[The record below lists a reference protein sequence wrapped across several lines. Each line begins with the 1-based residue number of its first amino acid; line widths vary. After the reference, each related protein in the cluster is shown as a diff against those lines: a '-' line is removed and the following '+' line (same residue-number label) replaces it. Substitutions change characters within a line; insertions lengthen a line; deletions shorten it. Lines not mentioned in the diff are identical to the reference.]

1 MTGAAITIEVRLAKS
16 VLENEEGM
24 NHLWVHL
31 EPLGGGKQAVL
42 ELQLPAGI
50 HWDGKA
56 KGYPQDT
63 SGRVII
69 EQPEIPNDLLLRI
82 YTIQPMDCGLV
93 SLSIHVSFT
102 DHSGMEICKTV
113 LVPLSIVDAEVVD
126 EETVE
131 IDEEVVRRVKEQ
143 ALTEPTGT
151 HPDGSDSGMPD
162 CSLPKLIRYDPHY
175 RSELEEKY
183 RVEGTGL

>member
-1 MTGAAITIEVRLAKS
+1 MTGAEIKIEVRLAKS

-31 EPLGGGKQAVL
+31 EPLGGVKQAVL
-42 ELQLPAGI
+42 ELRLPEGI

-63 SGRVII
+63 RGRVII
-69 EQPEIPNDLLLRI
+69 EQPEMPNDLLMGI
-82 YTIQPMDCGLV
+82 YTIQPIDCGSV
-93 SLSIHVSFT
+93 SLSIHVSFI
-102 DHSGMEICKTV
+102 DHSGMEICNTL
-113 LVPLSIVDAEVVD
+113 LVPLSIVDAEGVD
-126 EETVE
+126 EEKVE

-143 ALTEPTGT
+143 ALTEPTST
-151 HPDGSDSGMPD
+151 HPDGSECGMLD